1 MNKLCQYKNIF
12 GEPKKG
18 IHAYRIFNIA
28 IVDLLLTIFIAYLF
42 SIYFDWS
49 FIIVLIII
57 LIIGI
62 IMHKLFCVETTIN
75 KIVDKYF

>member
-42 SIYFDWS
+42 SIHKEIS
-49 FIIVLIII
+49 FQEI
-57 LIIGI
+57 LEFLLDNFELKMIEFFNCI
-62 IMHKLFCVETTIN
+62 LLN
-75 KIVDKYF
+75 KKGM